1 MPTEPTIAAYIRN
14 HTYLCP
20 LVRPFFFCNVVADH
34 DHWSKPLSAARD
46 EITSFTTRIAIAL
59 PTVVTTHTPDAS
71 TVRPYLLVEG
81 GDLGNLALAGS
92 LQRYIDNGAEA
103 AEQQRLSKLLV
114 PQLVE
119 IIHVRLKPNGHY
131 HATSKMNKPALI
143 EMIAELNRDFIA
155 ERFKPLQPDEALLV
169 NNYVNA
175 PEKIVD
181 LDRANVVEIQGTPVT
196 LDDFATLAGSQNSLS
211 PVLMD
216 AMMLLF
222 RDRDAELSDLHK
234 LTNERDRHYK
244 RREHTGYVIAT
255 HAEVRIINDGE

>member
-1 MPTEPTIAAYIRN
+1 MPTEPTVAAYISN
-14 HTYLCP
+14 HPYLCP
-20 LVRPFFFCNVVADH
+20 LRPFFFDDVVADH
-34 DHWSKPLSAARD
+34 DHWSKQLSAARD

-71 TVRPYLLVEG
+71 AVHAYLLVVG

-103 AEQQRLSKLLV
+103 AEKQRLSKLDK

-119 IIHVRLKPNGHY
+119 IIHVRLKQNGHY
-131 HATSKMNKPALI
+131 HATSKLNKQPLI
-143 EMIAELNRDFIA
+143 EMIAELNRDFVA
-155 ERFKPLQPDEALLV
+155 ERFKPLQHDEALLV

-175 PEKIVD
+175 PEKIAD
-181 LDRANVVEIQGTPVT
+181 LDRANVVEIRGTPVT
-196 LDDFATLAGSQNSLS
+196 LEDFTTLAGSQNSLS
-211 PVLMD
+211 PVMMD

-234 LTNERDRHYK
+234 LTNERDRYYK
-244 RREHTGYVIAT
+244 RREHTVYVIAT
-255 HAEVRIINDGE
+255 HAEVIND